1 MERKSRIPDW
11 VDELLGEG
19 GVDVKDRAK
28 INSKEEVKKFVS
40 EMKSLR
46 RIRMFVAYD
55 VMLMILEKQEG
66 YENHIDIMHE
76 LSSLK
81 AEKQINIYTT
91 NANVLHALYVAEA
104 DSKIDELQKL
114 LSIVHILPS
123 DRNYKDKI
131 AIDTENK
138 LITRHIASGGKM
150 PLD

>member
-19 GVDVKDRAK
+19 RVNIKDSAM
-28 INSKEEVKKFVS
+28 INSKEGIRKFMC

-55 VMLMILEKQEG
+55 VMLMILEKQAG
-66 YENHIDIMHE
+66 YENHVDVMHE
-76 LSSLK
+76 LSSMK
-81 AEKQINIYTT
+81 KERQINIYTT
-91 NANVLHALYVAEA
+91 NANIMHALYVADA

-131 AIDTENK
+131 AIDNENK
-138 LITRHIASGGKM
+138 IIARHIALGGKM